1 VGWLLSHC
9 SRGSYLTHLLTPL
22 SLSLTLRP
30 KPPNRTTDIKVFDL
44 VQWVFLLLS
53 IGHGY
58 GHHPD
63 YVSFPDFLPL
73 AKYLFFSQP
82 FSIWALSCAKIS
94 VACCLLRVQRGTTR
108 PSSWRMFLFSLVG
121 VQVIITAI
129 INYFQFTRCR
139 PIRAIWGEYAPD
151 SQCVD
156 DGTAQISIYV
166 NLAMVAFTDL
176 AFALLPLSMLRDRP
190 PVHEKVAICSMVFVG
205 FLATSATLAKMI
217 FVHKFIVG
225 AFPRTTLHLPVC
237 SHRTCAENL
246 TVDGAGLTICTNLE
260 IQFA

>member
-1 VGWLLSHC
+1 
-9 SRGSYLTHLLTPL
+9 
-22 SLSLTLRP
+22 
-30 KPPNRTTDIKVFDL
+30 
-44 VQWVFLLLS
+44 
-53 IGHGY
+53 
-58 GHHPD
+58 
-63 YVSFPDFLPL
+63 
-73 AKYLFFSQP
+73 
-82 FSIWALSCAKIS
+82 
-94 VACCLLRVQRGTTR
+94 
-108 PSSWRMFLFSLVG
+108 MFLFSLVG